1 MSSTEI
7 SRKDLNREGG
17 CRVLAAEGPESK
29 KWKAKHTCRTLKL
42 SLGSFLYSA
51 AELFATLR
59 STRIAATIT
68 AAAATTT
75 KQQNNNNSN
84 SSNNIIINNNKAK
97 SRCAQARSSPSGYT
111 LRLGHLEMQ
120 CTAVASWGQRCFI
133 SESIQA
139 LPIASSVFNFS
150 NLQILQSESQFKLS
164 WSLHF

>member
-1 MSSTEI
+1 MVFLPVHFPLPQINSHSVCDT
-7 SRKDLNREGG
+7 
-17 CRVLAAEGPESK
+17 VLKSVIQ
-29 KWKAKHTCRTLKL
+29 
-42 SLGSFLYSA
+42 S
-51 AELFATLR
+51 
-59 STRIAATIT
+59 
-68 AAAATTT
+68 TT

-164 WSLHF
+164 WSLHFWPGRADAWEERSVWSHGPWRGDWFQL